1 MKKMQ
6 EFIGKIKLNY
16 NFYKGSD
23 LYNDGD
29 EIEERLLNICKSG
42 KVEEELLNGNEWP
55 ILYHLSDIRKNI
67 VAWYPI
73 DKTQNVLEIGSG
85 CGAITGIL
93 ADKAEKVTCIELSK
107 RRSII
112 NAYRNKDYDNVEI
125 MVGNFEDIEITE
137 KYDYVT
143 LIGVFEYAAH
153 YISGENP
160 YEEMLRRVQNYIKPN
175 GRILIAIENKMGMKY
190 INGAKEDH
198 VSRAFAGIEDYRY
211 IKGVRTFSKPEL
223 CMMFERCGITKYEF
237 FYPMPDY
244 KLPHT
249 IYSEEIQPNRGDIRI
264 WGTNYDATRI
274 GLYNDG
280 IFADQICKDKMFSYF
295 SNSFFIVC
303 NADENP
309 IRYVHY
315 AGTRIPELCMCTKI
329 ERKSNQTIATK
340 EYMNNIPR
348 KYNIIKKME
357 DNYLILQ
364 KEFPHVHYLEPFV
377 YNNTLKYAYIKGI
390 SLEEKIAEEIHNT
403 DLITNN
409 FKYIF
414 QEVIKPN
421 EKYFVDF
428 KMTEQFE
435 HIFGNN
441 KVVTQEKSLQITNI
455 DMILSNLI

>member
-198 VSRAFAGIEDYRY
+198 VSRAFAGIED
-211 IKGVRTFSKPEL
+211 
-223 CMMFERCGITKYEF
+223 
-237 FYPMPDY
+237 
-244 KLPHT
+244 
-249 IYSEEIQPNRGDIRI
+249 
-264 WGTNYDATRI
+264 
-274 GLYNDG
+274 
-280 IFADQICKDKMFSYF
+280 
-295 SNSFFIVC
+295 
-303 NADENP
+303 
-309 IRYVHY
+309 
-315 AGTRIPELCMCTKI
+315 
-329 ERKSNQTIATK
+329 
-340 EYMNNIPR
+340 
-348 KYNIIKKME
+348 
-357 DNYLILQ
+357 
-364 KEFPHVHYLEPFV
+364 
-377 YNNTLKYAYIKGI
+377 
-390 SLEEKIAEEIHNT
+390 
-403 DLITNN
+403 
-409 FKYIF
+409 
-414 QEVIKPN
+414 
-421 EKYFVDF
+421 
-428 KMTEQFE
+428 
-435 HIFGNN
+435 
-441 KVVTQEKSLQITNI
+441 
-455 DMILSNLI
+455 